1 MSDFDRVRWHCRR
14 GLLELDIILTRFLE
28 SGYSRLSEAQRIV
41 FSGLLEYADN
51 DLWDFVSG
59 RNASADAAEEEVL
72 NLLRE
77 T

>member
-1 MSDFDRVRWHCRR
+1 VSDFDRVRWHCRR

-28 SGYSRLSEAQRIV
+28 SGYSRLSAAQRIV

-59 RNASADAAEEEVL
+59 RDFSADPAEEEVL

>member
-28 SGYSRLSEAQRIV
+28 SGYPLLNDAQRKV

-59 RNASADAAEEEVL
+59 RAASPDAAEEEVL
-72 NLLRE
+72 NLLRG

>member
-28 SGYSRLSEAQRIV
+28 SGYPGLSAAQQTV

-59 RNASADAAEEEVL
+59 RNSSPDPAEEEIL
-72 NLLRE
+72 DLLRA

>member
-28 SGYSRLSEAQRIV
+28 SGYPLLTDAQRMV

-59 RNASADAAEEEVL
+59 RTTSADAAEEEVL

>member
-1 MSDFDRVRWHCRR
+1 VSDFDRVRWHCRR

-28 SGYSRLSEAQRIV
+28 SGYPRLSEAQRAV

-59 RNASADAAEEEVL
+59 RNYSADAAEEEVL

>member
-28 SGYSRLSEAQRIV
+28 SGYPRLSDTQRAV

-51 DLWDFVSG
+51 DLWDLVSG
-59 RNASADAAEEEVL
+59 RTSSPDAAEEEVL

-77 T
+77 A

>member
-28 SGYSRLSEAQRIV
+28 SGYPRLSEAQRTV

-59 RNASADAAEEEVL
+59 RKSSADAAEEEVL
-72 NLLRE
+72 DLLRE